1 MDYKSEAAEFCRREK
16 QFHLGFLPS
25 EARNPLTYDLDSDF
39 ITDSRRG
46 VQTLLSCDTALLSL
60 VRDTLASDK
69 FRRFAKAVRE
79 CLVRNGRIVIS
90 GCGAPGRIAI
100 LFERAW
106 RRAFPGDERV
116 ISLMTGGD
124 YALVRSVENFED
136 HAVTGAMQ
144 LRDLGFT
151 SDDMLIGITATGET
165 TSTVGSA
172 MEAARTG
179 AQVFMLI
186 CVDPAPAMERL
197 ERCRELYSHPNV
209 TAISMPVGGMA
220 LTGSTRMQSSTVEM
234 LVAGAALESA
244 ASGEIPDHNAYYEK
258 MLQALTSPE
267 AVAGIAGAVDLETAV
282 YRDHGLIE
290 YLAEDFLIDIISD
303 TTERAPTFMIP
314 PYHPAASDAPEP
326 WAMVRH
332 PYLATPEAWRHC
344 LGRDFRCLDWS
355 ADRYRE
361 NGLEF
366 LIARGIPAISAREM
380 ARILIGNEEIPA
392 RKGALRCEIRSTPE
406 GVLLPGGN
414 PVPAV
419 VPQTPLRLFEHMRM
433 KLCMNT
439 LSTGTMA
446 KLGRIRSNYMIH
458 LDISNKKLIDRACR
472 IISELCSV
480 SYEEACCELFRTRH
494 EGVPG
499 ESPVA
504 ATIRRLEG
512 AGK

>member
-1 MDYKSEAAEFCRREK
+1 MDYKSEAEKFCREEK
-16 QFHLGFLPS
+16 QFRLGFLPS
-25 EARNPLTYDLDSDF
+25 EARNPLTYDLDTDF
-39 ITDSRRG
+39 AADSRCG
-46 VQTLLSCDTALLSL
+46 VQTLLSCDTALLPL
-60 VRDTLASDK
+60 VNETLNSDK
-69 FRRFAKAVRE
+69 FKKFVKAVKE
-79 CLVRNGRIVIS
+79 CLARKGRIVIS

-100 LFERAW
+100 LFEQAW
-106 RRAFPGDERV
+106 RQAFPGDGS
-116 ISLMTGGD
+116 ILSLMTGGD

-136 HAVTGAMQ
+136 YAVTGAMQ

-186 CVDPAPAMERL
+186 CVDPAPAVERL
-197 ERCRELYSHPNV
+197 ERCRELYTHPNV

-234 LVAGAALESA
+234 LAAGAALESA
-244 ASGEIPDHNAYYEK
+244 ITGNIPDYGASYGK
-258 MLQALTSPE
+258 MLQALTAPE
-267 AVAGIAGAVDLETAV
+267 AAAGIAAAVDLESSLC
-282 YRDHGLIE
+282 RDKVLID

-314 PYHPAASDAPEP
+314 PYHPADKEAPEP

-332 PYLATPEAWRHC
+332 PHLATPDAWRLC
-344 LGRDFRCLDWS
+344 LGREFRCLDWD

-361 NGLEF
+361 NGLEV
-366 LIARGIPAISAREM
+366 LIARGIPAISAAEM
-380 ARILIGNEEIPA
+380 QKILIGNEVIPA
-392 RKGALRCEIRSTPE
+392 RKDAVRCEIRSASE
-406 GVLLPGGN
+406 GIWLPGEN
-414 PVPAV
+414 FVPAA
-419 VPQTPLRLFEHMRM
+419 VPETPLRLFEHIRM

-439 LSTGTMA
+439 LSTGVMA

-494 EGVPG
+494 EGTPG

-504 ATIRRLEG
+504 ATIRRLERNSQ
-512 AGK
+512 